1 MKKLI
6 YLFAVTLLLSLW
18 SCSEDDN
25 KVDDPNDPGN
35 HPDNVELE
43 LSTRDLVFEAQGG
56 DLTFDITCNTAWTI
70 TNESDWCTLDKT
82 SGNGNATVKVTTG
95 VYEENEDR
103 NTVLTVKAGDVP
115 QTLTVTQKHEDALI
129 LSKDKFDVSQKGENI
144 TIEARSNIEC
154 SLTIPS
160 RFQDW
165 ISEAP
170 KGKGME
176 DITFNLTIAEN
187 EEFES
192 REGFVIISGNELKDT
207 VHIFQVANER
217 TLILTQDTYNVPA
230 AGKILEIEL
239 KTNVSYSMEIP
250 DSVYNWV
257 RRSYAKALREDKVLL
272 EILENKTY
280 DNRQAVVIFKDNNS
294 DLTDTL
300 HIFQSQIDALILG
313 EKSFTVAGKG
323 EDISVNVK
331 SNVDYEISHP
341 SWISQQPGSK
351 ALTEETLT
359 FRIEENTGT
368 EPRTGEIVLKDKN
381 SALADT
387 IHITQGT
394 KDTYAGDVVLTTIE
408 EVKAFAE
415 TGCKKIDGSLIVE
428 GRELTT
434 LSQLN
439 NQLEEIRD
447 SLIIN
452 CDGIINLDGLYGLK
466 KVGENINIKDMSS
479 NTPSLEGLNNLASI
493 GGNLEIY
500 VSLTSLKGLN
510 SLQSIGGN
518 LRGYF
523 TSFEGIESLTNIKGD
538 FEIHGG
544 SSLAS
549 FKGFNSLQNI
559 GGNLKLITGSGSLGS
574 LVSFEGLENLRGIS
588 GNFEISAT
596 GRNYYD
602 DGSLKSLTSFKG
614 LENLASIGGNF
625 EINANDHGLE
635 SLASFEGLNGLTDI
649 GGSFKISISG
659 YSLISLASFE
669 GLENLA
675 SIGKNFKITT
685 TSDVSIPLASFEGF
699 ESLST
704 IGENFELDC
713 SKPVFDSFEGLEN
726 LTSISGDFICNQP
739 ARVESYL
746 TKLAIVGGD
755 MDIQVANYVY
765 SSKDA
770 LDACFNNLKSVGG
783 LLSIKGC
790 YYSGGLHSDSYGT
803 LDFPMLQE
811 IGGEC
816 TISGFDIFDFSNV
829 ESIAG
834 PLTILS
840 VNSINN
846 LSKLK
851 SVEDI
856 TIRSVNSI
864 GNLDNLKSVGDIT
877 IEYCE
882 NLYDFCNWIPVL
894 VDYNGAFTVS
904 NCGYNPTKY
913 QILNGECSQTPEN

>member
-6 YLFAVTLLLSLW
+6 YLFAATLLLSLW

-43 LSTRDLVFEAQGG
+43 LSTQDLVFEAQGG

-115 QTLTVTQKHEDALI
+115 HTLTVTQKHEDALI

-160 RFQDW
+160 RFQSW
-165 ISEAP
+165 ISKAP

-176 DITFNLTIAEN
+176 DITFNLAIAEN

-257 RRSYAKALREDKVLL
+257 RRSYAKTLREDKVLL

-280 DNRQAVVIFKDNNS
+280 DNQQAVVIFKDNNS

-300 HIFQSQIDALILG
+300 YIFQSQIDALILG

-331 SNVDYEISHP
+331 SNVDYEVSHP

-351 ALTEETLT
+351 ALSEETLT
-359 FRIEENTGT
+359 FRIEENTGA
-368 EPRTGEIVLKDKN
+368 EPRTGEIILKDKN

-394 KDTYAGDVVLTTIE
+394 KDTYAGDVVLTTVE

-447 SLIIN
+447 SLIVD
-452 CDGIINLDGLYGLK
+452 CYTMINLDGLYGLK
-466 KVGENINIKDMSS
+466 KVGGNINIKDMSS

-493 GGNLEIY
+493 GGNLEIHA
-500 VSLTSLKGLN
+500 SLTSLKGLN

-518 LRGYF
+518 LRGSF

-549 FKGFNSLQNI
+549 FKGFNSLQSI
-559 GGNLKLITGSGSLGS
+559 GGSFKIIAGSNDLNS
-574 LVSFEGLENLRGIS
+574 LVSFEGLESLTSIGR
-588 GNFEISAT
+588 NFEIDAS
-596 GRNYYD
+596 GSSNYTVLT
-602 DGSLKSLTSFKG
+602 SLASFKG
-614 LENLASIGGNF
+614 LENLTSIGGNF
-625 EINANDHGLE
+625 EINASLTLE
-635 SLASFEGLNGLTDI
+635 
-649 GGSFKISISG
+649 
-659 YSLISLASFE
+659 SLASFE
-669 GLENLA
+669 GLENLT
-675 SIGKNFKITT
+675 SIGGNFEINA
-685 TSDVSIPLASFEGF
+685 SVSLQSLASFEG
-699 ESLST
+699 LDRLT
-704 IGENFELDC
+704 DIGGNFEIDGSYLTSFKGLTSLNIIGGNFTIDPNA
-713 SKPVFDSFEGLEN
+713 KNISFEGLES
-726 LTSISGDFICNQP
+726 LTTILGDFTTPNTYVITKD
-739 ARVESYL
+739 YL
-746 TKLAIVGGD
+746 NKLTTIGKNMHININTD
-755 MDIQVANYVY
+755 DK
-765 SSKDA
+765 SSDTYYNTNFSS
-770 LDACFNNLKSVGG
+770 LESVGG
-783 LLSIKGC
+783 SLSIQDHWARGEG
-790 YYSGGLHSDSYGT
+790 SLS
-803 LDFPMLQE
+803 FPVLQTV
-811 IGGEC
+811 GGEC
-816 TISGFDIFDFSNV
+816 TIEYFNKIDLPNV
-829 ESIAG
+829 ESIVST
-834 PLTILS
+834 LTIE
-840 VNSINN
+840 N
-846 LSKLK
+846 
-851 SVEDI
+851 
-856 TIRSVNSI
+856 VNSI

-877 IEYCE
+877 IRYVNSIGNLNNLKSVGDITIEYCR
-882 NLYDFCNWIPVL
+882 NLYDFCNWKPVL
-894 VDYNGAFTVS
+894 MDYNGAFTVS